1 MIVKKIDLILA
12 ELKHGTGAAIAA
24 KVSHIGLRSGLRIW
38 FDDLDERHGPVAELR
53 PFGLKGH
60 RVDITFGNFSGDVIA
75 QIKKAPFE
83 DKLLARALVSS
94 ITDDVELDFHGQ
106 TSQTWEVQDGAFKI
120 TAKIR
125 NFEDAQNDISLVATC
140 RSVIVPIMAALAE
153 LIGYDEIIHKL
164 EEDEP
169 AFEGAVLKSI
179 ITKRERNPRNRLLC
193 IRIHGEQCGICG
205 LVPHDKYGEAGSI
218 IEVHHLEPLSLI
230 NAPKPYDPGTD
241 LIPLCP
247 SCHRAVHTRRPV
259 PLSPEELRCI
269 IGAKNAI

>member
-1 MIVKKIDLILA
+1 MIANKINLILA
-12 ELKHGTGAAIAA
+12 ELKDGTGAAVAA

-75 QIKKAPFE
+75 QIKIAPPE
-83 DKLLARALVSS
+83 DMLLARALVSS
-94 ITDDVELDFHGQ
+94 ITDDVELNLYGQ
-106 TSQTWEVQDGAFKI
+106 ALDTWEVKDGGFKI

-125 NFEDAQNDISLVATC
+125 NFEDSQNDASIVATC

-153 LIGYDEIIHKL
+153 LIGYDEISQKP
-164 EEDEP
+164 EKEEP
-169 AFEGAVLKSI
+169 AFEGAVLKSV

-193 IRIHGEQCGICG
+193 IRIHGEQCGICS
-205 LVPHDKYGEAGSI
+205 LVPHEKYGEAGSI
-218 IEVHHLEPLSLI
+218 IEVHHLEPLASLES
-230 NAPKPYDPGTD
+230 PKPYDPATD

-259 PLSPEELRCI
+259 PLTPEELRCI
-269 IGAKNAI
+269 IGPENAI